1 MDKLYRVGQS
11 PHIRTKETIESVMY
25 DVVIAL
31 LPTLFVSIYFFGMK
45 ALYMTLVAV
54 VSAMLAEYVSLKMM
68 KREVTIFDGSAI
80 ITGMLFA
87 FISPVTLPYP
97 YVIIG
102 SAVSIIIGKMVFGG
116 LGHNVFNPA
125 LLGRVFLMAS
135 WPALMTRY
143 INVDG
148 TAGATTL
155 DYLKKGKDLI
165 EVFGNNIYLDMFI
178 GKMAGSMGETS
189 ALALLIGGLYLIYK
203 KHIDWK
209 MPATIISAV
218 FILALIFG
226 QNPFYHIL
234 SGGLFIGAFFMATD
248 MVTTPYTTSGKIIF
262 GLGVACITML
272 IRLKGSYPEGVAFS
286 ILIMNGVTSLINK
299 YTKPKKFGEVKSN
312 E

>member
-31 LPTLFVSIYFFGMK
+31 LPTLLVAIYFFGMK

-54 VSAMLAEYVSLKMM
+54 ISAMLAEYVSLKLM
-68 KREVTIFDGSAI
+68 KREITIFDGSAI

-97 YVIIG
+97 YIIIG
-102 SAVSIIIGKMVFGG
+102 SVVSIVIGKMVFGG

-135 WPALMTRY
+135 WPALLTRY
-143 INVDG
+143 VNVDG
-148 TAGATTL
+148 SAGATTL
-155 DYLKKGKDLI
+155 DYLKKGKDLM
-165 EVFGNNIYLDMFI
+165 EVFGHNVYLDMFI

-209 MPATIISAV
+209 MPVTIISAV

>member
-1 MDKLYRVGQS
+1 
-11 PHIRTKETIESVMY
+11 MY